1 MIRKKDLDLL
11 YEKAQLRLNSN
22 LESSDKVIPN
32 SYVIKLTTD
41 CNLRC
46 KYCYMGEVTHKHDN
60 MSNEIFIRILNQ
72 IKSVCY
78 KFTIYLHGGEPC
90 KRLDLIRELK
100 SWIEQECLK
109 DRITIMLQTNGTFL
123 NEELIG
129 IIKSLNINVGV
140 SIDGIDSIA
149 NQARVFDGEK
159 ESVQLVIKNVKKLLD
174 NNIDVGIFSVLSI
187 YNINNILELVKYFA
201 ELGIKG
207 FVINPLVLWGN
218 AQKMRNAM
226 ATQEQVYYTYRNLI
240 DWLEE
245 YNALHLKNEMV
256 QERNLHW
263 WFKALKEGKKGYMC
277 NGSPCGAGIQTI
289 AISPQGD
296 VYICDQYYGDQN
308 FYIGNILE
316 LDLQIIM
323 QNVQGREGV
332 FRNIYNIDSCRRCI
346 WRFVCS
352 GGCSAASYYYNGSMS
367 GVAPYCEA
375 YKMIFS
381 YLSEKLK
388 NGNNIVL

>member
-11 YEKAQLRLNSN
+11 YEKAHLRLKNKF
-22 LESSDKVIPN
+22 ESLVKIIPN

-46 KYCYMGEVTHKHDN
+46 KYCYMGKAAYKYDN
-60 MSNEIFIRILNQ
+60 MSNETFIKILNQ
-72 IKSVCY
+72 IKTMCY

-90 KRLDLIRELK
+90 RRLDLIRELK
-100 SWIEQECLK
+100 SWIEQEQLE

-123 NEELIG
+123 NEELID

-140 SIDGIDSIA
+140 SIDGIDSFA

-159 ESVQLVIKNVKKLLD
+159 ESVQLVIKNVKRLLA

-187 YNINNILELVKYFA
+187 YNVDNIVKLIQYFN

-226 ATQEQVYYTYRNLI
+226 ATQEQVYYAYTNLI
-240 DWLEE
+240 DWLGE
-245 YNALHLKNEMV
+245 YNALHSESEMV

-277 NGSPCGAGIQTI
+277 NCSPCGAGIQTI
-289 AISPQGD
+289 AISPKGD
-296 VYICDQYYGDQN
+296 VYICDQYYGDPN
-308 FYIGNILE
+308 FYIGNMLD

-323 QNVQGREGV
+323 QNAQSRQGLL
-332 FRNIYNIDSCRRCI
+332 RNIYNIDNCKSCV

-367 GVAPYCEA
+367 GAAPYCEA
-375 YKMIFS
+375 YKMIFT

-388 NGNNIVL
+388 DNNIVL